1 MGVMKSVSLVAFQ
14 ARANGDALE
23 LSATGV
29 TNDAETRQLLEDS
42 LRGLMAMWRLAV
54 QEKSPEMVTMIRRFT
69 VSKDGEGVSV
79 RGTLPAAFLRSIA
92 DKAERKR
99 SESRQY

>member
-1 MGVMKSVSLVAFQ
+1 
-14 ARANGDALE
+14 
-23 LSATGV
+23 
-29 TNDAETRQLLEDS
+29 
-42 LRGLMAMWRLAV
+42 MAMWRLAV
-54 QEKSPEMVTMIRRFT
+54 QEKSPEMVTMIRRFS
-69 VSKDGEGVSV
+69 VSNDGESVSV